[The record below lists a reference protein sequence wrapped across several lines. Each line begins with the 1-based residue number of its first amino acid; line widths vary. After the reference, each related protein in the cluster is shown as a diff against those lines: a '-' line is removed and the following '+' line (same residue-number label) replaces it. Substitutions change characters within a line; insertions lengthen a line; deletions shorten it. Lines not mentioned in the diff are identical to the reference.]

1 MKREREARQDE
12 RNKRLAQTTRL
23 SPSGRGVRE
32 WTALGLSF
40 KVGGGRGET
49 RAGSQGVKG
58 HLSKV
63 IVARLCLR
71 LVGAKRRCD
80 MDYGVL
86 TEMEK
91 GGGEGEIRRE

>member
-40 KVGGGRGET
+40 NVGGGGARPVLEARG
-49 RAGSQGVKG
+49 
-58 HLSKV
+58 
-63 IVARLCLR
+63 
-71 LVGAKRRCD
+71 
-80 MDYGVL
+80 
-86 TEMEK
+86 
-91 GGGEGEIRRE
+91 